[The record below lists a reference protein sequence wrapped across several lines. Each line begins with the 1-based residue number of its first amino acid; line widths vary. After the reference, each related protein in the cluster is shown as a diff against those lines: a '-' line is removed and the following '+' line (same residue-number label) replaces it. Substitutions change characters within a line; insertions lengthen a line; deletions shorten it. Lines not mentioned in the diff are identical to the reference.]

1 MGEHAEKILK
11 IKAFINKY
19 KWDGIKFPL
28 KKDDWRKLEKNK
40 VTITLNILYVKK
52 EKTYPAY
59 VSKNISNRKS
69 KLFF

>member
-1 MGEHAEKILK
+1 M
-11 IKAFINKY
+11 
-19 KWDGIKFPL
+19 
-28 KKDDWRKLEKNK
+28 KKEDWRKLEKNK